1 MQNQYHFQAALEDFQ
16 QARRQAAMQHLLA
29 RFTGEQT
36 ELLSY
41 EDIKQKLKV
50 TNIRER
56 GLQEIPVDKIV
67 GSVGRYKDFTR
78 SFLPVSDS
86 SSERWA
92 RVKAATTDL
101 TGLPPIEVYQLGD
114 AYFVIDGNH
123 RVSIARQQNVPTIS
137 AFVTEVKTRVP
148 FTAADDP
155 NEIICKSRYA
165 DFLEKT
171 NLDKLRPDAD
181 LLMTFCAHYSLL
193 MDHIDVHRYYMG
205 LDYQRDVNYEEAVV
219 HWYDE
224 VYLPVV
230 AMVREQGITHDFPER
245 TEADIYVLLAEHR
258 AELKEALGWDVDPE
272 TAVTDMQRKKK
283 PGTTIARVLEAVVPD
298 ELETGPAA
306 GVWRAERLAKRSSV
320 ENLFNDTLVAISGKP
335 DDWRVLDVA
344 ILMAQR
350 ENGRLQ
356 GVYVSEKSLGD
367 EEEAS
372 EGVFIEETRA
382 KFNWLTAEAGVEA
395 NFNVEWGTV
404 ARQIVARAAF
414 SDLVMLALNCPPG
427 LSILER
433 LASGLQT
440 ILKRTPRP
448 VMVVPTDASP
458 MQHALLAYD
467 GSPKAEE
474 ALFVATYLASRW
486 QIKLSVVTVSSNG
499 NGKLDAAKRTQA
511 RAKTYLSVA
520 GVSADY
526 VLAVGPAAQTLLE
539 TAANQEVDFMVMG
552 GFGLGSMKS
561 LVLGS
566 TLNRVLLEYK
576 HPILI
581 CR

>member
-1 MQNQYHFQAALEDFQ
+1 MDNQYHFQSALEDFH

-41 EDIKQKLKV
+41 EDIRQKLKV
-50 TNIRER
+50 TNVRER
-56 GLQEIPVDKIV
+56 GLQDIPVDKII

-78 SFLPVSDS
+78 SFLPVSDNS
-86 SSERWA
+86 GERWA
-92 RVKAATTDL
+92 RVKAAVSDL
-101 TGLPPIEVYQLGD
+101 RGLPPIEVYQLGD

-123 RVSIARQQNVPTIS
+123 RVSIARQLNTPTIS

-148 FTAADDP
+148 LTADDDP

-171 NLDKLRPDAD
+171 NLDNLRPDVD

-193 MDHIDVHRYYMG
+193 LDHIEVHRYYMG
-205 LDYQRDVNYEEAVV
+205 LDFQRDVSFEEAVT
-219 HWYDE
+219 HWFDE

-230 AMVREQGITHDFPER
+230 EMVREQGIIHDFPER
-245 TEADIYVLLAEHR
+245 TEADMYVLLAEHR
-258 AELKEALGWDVDPE
+258 AELKEALGWEVDTG

-283 PGTTIARVLEAVVPD
+283 TGAKLSRVLDAMVPD
-298 ELETGPAA
+298 ELETGPAP
-306 GVWRAERLAKRSSV
+306 GVWREERLAQRSV
-320 ENLFNDTLVAISGKP
+320 DNLFNDTLVAISGQP
-335 DDWRVLDVA
+335 DDWRVLDQA

-350 ENGRLQ
+350 ENGRLR
-356 GVYVSEKSLGD
+356 GVYVSDKNKEAENESLI
-367 EEEAS
+367 
-372 EGVFIEETRA
+372 IEEIRA
-382 KFNWLTAEAGVEA
+382 KFEWLTNEAGVEA

-404 ARQIVARAAF
+404 ARRIVARAAF

-427 LSILER
+427 LSILDR
-433 LASGLQT
+433 LASGVQT

-448 VMVVPTDASP
+448 VMVVPTQSSP

-474 ALFVATYLASRW
+474 ALFVATYLANRW
-486 QIKLSVVTVSSNG
+486 HIKLSVITVSSSN
-499 NGKLDAAKRTQA
+499 NGKLDAAKRIQA
-511 RAKTYLSVA
+511 RAKTYLGVA

-526 VLAVGPAAQTLLE
+526 LLSVGPAAQTLME
-539 TAANQEVDFMVMG
+539 GANDQQADFMIMG

-561 LVLGS
+561 FVLGS

-576 HPILI
+576 CPILI